1 MLLKGKYKYLLV
13 IFCLLVSCY
22 DQLEDKQ
29 PYLKIIIHSPY
40 SSFNEI
46 NIDSDGQGES
56 IYGFL
61 RYDKDNIIKY
71 EKSFSISSE
80 EKEIVDRTLNDL
92 RKNKVI
98 ENRIMHDGY
107 KYILIALGDTLF
119 NSYWDYKAL
128 DGFFQLLFKHV
139 YVEESDEGD
148 FFQLFKQTLQ

>member
-1 MLLKGKYKYLLV
+1 MLLKGKYKYLLA

-46 NIDSDGQGES
+46 NIDSDGEGES
-56 IYGFL
+56 TYGFL
-61 RYDKDNIIKY
+61 RSDKDNIIKY
-71 EKSFSISSE
+71 KNNFSVSSE
-80 EKEIVDRTLNDL
+80 EKEIVERTLDNL
-92 RKNKVI
+92 KKNKVI
-98 ENRIMHDGY
+98 ENKIMDGGY
-107 KYILIALGDTLF
+107 RYILIASGDTLF

-128 DGFFQLLFKHV
+128 DSFFQLLFKHV